1 MSLLFD
7 FLFDPDSDFDSMGA
21 AIFRIAGGVER
32 RGGAAPQARLQ
43 VRSHAFPVG
52 SIADSL
58 LLTTYAAADD
68 GGLGETRPT
77 AVAQSAPQARLEQVL
92 GPPRG
97 ALVRQGTM

>member
-1 MSLLFD
+1 MALAAGRLLFATY
-7 FLFDPDSDFDSMGA
+7 A
-21 AIFRIAGGVER
+21 AA
-32 RGGAAPQARLQ
+32 
-43 VRSHAFPVG
+43 
-52 SIADSL
+52 
-58 LLTTYAAADD
+58 YAAADD